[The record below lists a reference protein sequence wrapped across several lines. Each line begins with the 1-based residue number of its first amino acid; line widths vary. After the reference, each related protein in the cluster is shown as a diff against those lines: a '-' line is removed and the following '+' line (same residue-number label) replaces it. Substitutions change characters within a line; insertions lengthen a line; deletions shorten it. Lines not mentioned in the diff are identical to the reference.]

1 MEHKDK
7 NSLPKFR
14 FNEKQNN
21 SIYFYT
27 SAINY
32 SMLKLKFTVRL
43 SHRKNAEN
51 ESLKISINKESDS
64 MEEVEKRL

>member
-51 ESLKISINKESDS
+51 ESLKMSINKESDS